1 MIKVSKNR
9 IENVLVVTEEVV
21 EKVNVLVN
29 KIKPLQDVLNKA
41 LAKNDDYAKTLKVSN
56 GKSINYGDC
65 IASECD
71 EIRNSTP
78 WKHWKFTTELDKENL
93 NLETA
98 DIFHFAPSVELVIDA
113 NIHDIDIV
121 PYINVPKLEK
131 DIIEIKL
138 GIDFILNEKDIDM
151 ELNDVVNYL
160 THHISSGGG
169 LINAYFNRIKY
180 SNNIPGYLID
190 DLKTANME
198 VMLLAIYIHQ
208 LVFNTTVDE
217 SIDMIYGTYLAKN
230 TLNSFRNNNGYN
242 EGTYIKIWLDGKED
256 NMIAMDIMSKHPEY
270 TSEALYTALEE
281 VYSTVLKNK

>member
-41 LAKNDDYAKTLKVSN
+41 LAKNDDYAKTLKVSS

-93 NLETA
+93 NLEIA
-98 DIFHFAPSVELVIDA
+98 DIFHFAPSVELISDAHIPVTDILLGVDYNNLVNSIDD
-113 NIHDIDIV
+113 IKDTTTFMVGDKDIDI
-121 PYINVPKLEK
+121 
-131 DIIEIKL
+131 
-138 GIDFILNEKDIDM
+138 
-151 ELNDVVNYL
+151 ELNDLVNFI
-160 THHISSGGG
+160 THTISGDAGILALFFSKLKYVGN
-169 LINAYFNRIKY
+169 ISNSEFNI
-180 SNNIPGYLID
+180 
-190 DLKTANME
+190 LKTTNME

-208 LVFNTTVDE
+208 FVFNTTIEE
-217 SIDMIYGTYLAKN
+217 SIEMISNTYIAKN
-230 TLNSFRNNNGYN
+230 TLNSFRNSNGYN
-242 EGTYIKIWLDGKED
+242 TGEYVKIWNGRED
-256 NMIAMDIMSKHPEY
+256 NMVAMDIMSKHPEY
-270 TSEALYTALEE
+270 TPEELYMELIESYA
-281 VYSTVLKNK
+281 NAIR